1 MRRWQWG
8 IAVAAVAAGLVVAG
22 RVTAPPA
29 SPAPAASPP
38 VYTGRFC
45 DPDGVTRRPPGA
57 TDGPQLHPPIA
68 GLRLG
73 PATSRPGDLPS
84 ARAQAVARQVVGSDV
99 DTIATH
105 ARLLRV
111 SHPPALRHRRA
122 WVVAVAGVPAGL
134 GYCGAVGSREVV
146 VVVDAQ
152 TGAPL
157 WRYSYR

>member
-1 MRRWQWG
+1 MRRWQWR
-8 IAVAAVAAGLVVAG
+8 IAVAAMVAGLVVAG

-29 SPAPAASPP
+29 SPAPSATLP
-38 VYTGRFC
+38 VYTGRSC
-45 DPDGVTRRPPGA
+45 DPDGVTRRSPGA
-57 TDGPQLHPPIA
+57 IDGPQLHPPVA
-68 GLRLG
+68 GLRLD

-111 SHPPALRHRRA
+111 SRPPALHRRRA
-122 WVVAVAGVPAGL
+122 WVVAVSGVPAGF

-146 VVVDAQ
+146 VVLDAT
-152 TGAPL
+152 TGTPL